1 VSEPALDQ
9 VTGKRRRGHP
19 VAPSRAVRR
28 FQDGRFVERIETI
41 AGECATAILYN
52 GESFAVMM
60 TTPEHLDDFAVGFT
74 LAERIVEH
82 AGEILDI
89 EVDDVVLG
97 VELRLTIPPSRMATL
112 QERRRSI
119 TAGTS
124 CGICGILSIERAL
137 RVLPRNDTAWTVP
150 AGAIQQVLSALPA
163 QQSVNHRTG
172 AAHAAAFA
180 SGSGEI
186 LLVREDVGRHNA
198 LDKLT
203 GAIARA
209 GLVPADG
216 MLVLTSRCSTEMV
229 QKAAIA
235 GFPVMVAISAPT
247 TLAVE
252 LADAAGLTLVGFAR
266 PAGFNIY
273 THDHRIT
280 GP

>member
-1 VSEPALDQ
+1 MSGSALDEL
-9 VTGKRRRGHP
+9 TGRRRRGHP

-28 FQDGRFVERIETI
+28 YQDGRFVERIEAV

-60 TTPEHLDDFAVGFT
+60 TTPDHLDDFAVGFT
-74 LAERIVEH
+74 LAERIVEDV
-82 AGEILDI
+82 GEILDV

-97 VELRLTIPPSRMATL
+97 VEIRLTIQPSRMTTL

-124 CGICGILSIERAL
+124 CGMCGILSIERAL
-137 RVLPRNDTAWTVP
+137 RVLPTLPPSPPIEASMVQRA
-150 AGAIQQVLSALPA
+150 LSALPDR
-163 QQSVNHRTG
+163 QSVNRDTG

-180 SGSGEI
+180 SQQGDV

-203 GAIARA
+203 GAMARS
-209 GLVPADG
+209 GLHPTDG
-216 MLVLTSRCSTEMV
+216 FLLLTSRCSTEMI

-235 GFPVMVAISAPT
+235 GFPVVAAISAPT

-252 LADAAGLTLVGFAR
+252 LADSAGMTLIGFAR
-266 PAGFNIY
+266 PGGFNIY

-280 GP
+280 G